1 MILMDS
7 PWTCIDD
14 KLPEP
19 NKPVVICG
27 GRDYETAYLRK
38 DEMGNLLWL
47 TTCGT
52 MSVGWYR
59 YWMPIPELSE
69 HERKD
74 ANPLKKYKGGE
85 DYWSVLS

>member
-1 MILMDS
+1 MDS

-14 KLPEP
+14 GLPEP

-27 GRDYETAYLRK
+27 GSGNYETAYLKK
-38 DEMGNLLWL
+38 DRTGDLLWQ

-59 YWMPIPELSE
+59 YWMQIPELSE

-74 ANPLKKYKGGE
+74 ASPLKK
-85 DYWSVLS
+85 VQRR

>member
-1 MILMDS
+1 MDS

-14 KLPEP
+14 ELPEL
-19 NKPVVICG
+19 NKPVVIYG
-27 GRDYETAYLRK
+27 GSGDFEMAYLKK
-38 DEMGNLLWL
+38 DRTGDLLWQ